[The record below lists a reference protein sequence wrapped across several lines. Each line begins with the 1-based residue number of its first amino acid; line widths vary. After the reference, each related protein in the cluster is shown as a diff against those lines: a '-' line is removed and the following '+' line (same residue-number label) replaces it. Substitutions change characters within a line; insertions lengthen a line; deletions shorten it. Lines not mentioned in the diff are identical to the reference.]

1 MERKPFE
8 IVAEC
13 EIAGFP
19 TGADIER
26 VTGQIEK
33 ARHSRPGV
41 VQVTV
46 SPPAIFRETRY
57 VLQTRFTVW
66 AEDGVSATQVVVG
79 LLRDAR
85 VPCGT
90 VIPSGRALTA
100 SSIPSPPKMVKP
112 APPAKGTKAP
122 KAGVRRE
129 RPRTAK
135 GAARRKGRATATR

>member
-8 IVAEC
+8 VVAEC

-19 TGADIER
+19 TGVDIER
-26 VTGQIEK
+26 VNAQIEK
-33 ARHSRPGV
+33 ARHSRPYV

-46 SPPAIFRETRY
+46 SPPAIFRERRY

-66 AEDGVSATQVVVG
+66 AEDGVSATQAVEG

-90 VIPSGRALTA
+90 VIPSGRALA
-100 SSIPSPPKMVKP
+100 APSIPSPPKTVKP
-112 APPAKGTKAP
+112 SGP
-122 KAGVRRE
+122 KPRVSSRAGVRRK
-129 RPRTAK
+129 RPRAAK
-135 GAARRKGRATATR
+135 GAVRRKRRS